1 MNYNS
6 SSVSAVKYFGERE
19 KKDLTSRKKFQCLN
33 MQLIPDTAKQ
43 NTSFSSLSKHQ
54 HFVSVC

>member
-19 KKDLTSRKKFQCLN
+19 KKRSNFKKK
-33 MQLIPDTAKQ
+33 IPVFKHAI
-43 NTSFSSLSKHQ
+43 NTRY
-54 HFVSVC
+54 C